1 MHSRHSVGRLDRTNT
16 LPQLTLREYRPGD
29 EVGILETFNRIF
41 AAVDPT
47 FVPRTEALWRWQ
59 FLANPS
65 RAIVLLALTEDGAV
79 AGQLA
84 NVLQRVWL
92 DGELRSFSQAVDSMS
107 DPALRQGLKRESL
120 QARLGNMYAD
130 KYAGPA
136 PGQQALLW
144 GAPVPAAWR
153 VGRTF
158 IRYEVVRT
166 QLKLVASPD
175 ALAPGAAAGV
185 EVETVDAFPYDIADV
200 FESAATR
207 HRAIA
212 VRDKP
217 QMDWRFVEHPE
228 NDYEIAIARRS
239 KRPVGCA
246 VFRRGAFDGE
256 VDVGLVADWFV
267 APGDEGAANAL
278 LAWLREAA
286 RRASVTRLVALFPD
300 TVDEWLAF
308 QAAGFHAEP
317 TRYTIVGRE
326 CVLPYDM
333 QWMRAHWFYTLGD
346 TDLV

>member
-1 MHSRHSVGRLDRTNT
+1 

-47 FVPRTEALWRWQ
+47 FEPRTEAFWRWQ

-65 RAIVLLALTEDGAV
+65 RSIVLLAFTEDGKV

-107 DPALRQGLKRESL
+107 DPALRQGLRRESL
-120 QARLGNMYAD
+120 QARLGNLYAET
-130 KYAGPA
+130 YAGPA

-166 QLKLVASPD
+166 QLKLAASVADVAPSP
-175 ALAPGAAAGV
+175 APGV
-185 EVETVDAFPYDIADV
+185 EVETVASFPYDVADV
-200 FESAATR
+200 FESVATR

-228 NDYEIAIARRS
+228 RDYEIAIARRAG
-239 KRPVGCA
+239 RAVGCA

-256 VDVGLVADWFV
+256 PDAGLVADWFV
-267 APGDEGAANAL
+267 APDDDGATHAL

-286 RRASVTRLVALFPD
+286 RRAGARRLVALFPD
-300 TVDEWLAF
+300 TTDEWDAF
-308 QAAGFHAEP
+308 QELGFRAEP

-326 CVLPYDM
+326 CVPGYDM
-333 QWMRAHWFYTLGD
+333 TWMRAHWYYTLGD